1 MGKYKC
7 LLESPGHID
16 ASRVAYNI
24 PKNVE
29 FRLLGSE
36 ENLVGSPSSAVFPV
50 VSIVEGGVRF
60 PLDPLLLCFLHRL
73 SLAPTQISINTFR
86 IVNSVAE
93 LARRESL
100 PLGIEEILFCYEIV
114 GLGDGS
120 LYYLRARKGFKLIG
134 GLPPK
139 DKCPDDWLKI
149 TGEYEY
155 ALGTEVRAYRL
166 PWKESDPD
174 SQAKKRSYNRTNLA
188 AIETALA
195 LPETRRSAPS
205 LLEYAPSYNIN
216 APPRQR
222 RKRSALTAFLYES
235 EDAARNSSTHL
246 PQSSPQASSNQSDFS
261 TSTQYPSLCESSIM
275 PRIEPDLNLMA
286 IALGAPITPTMPTP
300 PLAQPMSTVAGDGA
314 HVSPTSSKGDPVQ
327 ARRELRKKKRAREE
341 SQEVEGVV
349 VTETQHESSHVN
361 EWHPLLTHKGKPITT
376 SMSLHE
382 TLQIAVDLS
391 SALLLPK
398 DIEALEKM
406 NNKKLVRSTL
416 HHQALALQRSCFA
429 LSRLEAREEEMETLK
444 CQNKELHLALSKN
457 KESGDRALLEANE
470 AKHKAERE
478 AEMLKAKVTEMEHA
492 MAEMKLNQQT
502 LEDLAYNEGVQ
513 KTTEKFKN
521 DVLKVREA
529 LFSKGWAASLKKAGI
544 PEDSSYYNVEYPF
557 ECLAL
562 VPPPALASIAATSSA
577 QVASETFD

>member
-16 ASRVAYNI
+16 AFRVAYNI

-36 ENLVGSPSSAVFPV
+36 ENLVGSPSSA
-50 VSIVEGGVRF
+50 
-60 PLDPLLLCFLHRL
+60 
-73 SLAPTQISINTFR
+73 
-86 IVNSVAE
+86 
-93 LARRESL
+93 
-100 PLGIEEILFCYEIV
+100 
-114 GLGDGS
+114 
-120 LYYLRARKGFKLIG
+120 YLRARKGFKLIG

-166 PWKESDPD
+166 PWKESDPG

-261 TSTQYPSLCESSIM
+261 TSTQYPSLCESSTM
-275 PRIEPDLNLMA
+275 PRIEPDLDLMA

-314 HVSPTSSKGDPVQ
+314 HVSPTSSKGAPVQ

-341 SQEVEGVV
+341 SQEVEEVV

-382 TLQIAVDLS
+382 TPQIAADLS

-416 HHQALALQRSCFA
+416 HHQAL
-429 LSRLEAREEEMETLK
+429 
-444 CQNKELHLALSKN
+444 
-457 KESGDRALLEANE
+457 
-470 AKHKAERE
+470 
-478 AEMLKAKVTEMEHA
+478 
-492 MAEMKLNQQT
+492 T
-502 LEDLAYNEGVQ
+502 LEDQACNEGVQ

-529 LFSKGWAASLKKAGI
+529 LFSKGWTASLKKAGI
-544 PEDSSYYNVEYPF
+544 PEDFGYYIVEYPF
-557 ECLAL
+557 ECLAI
-562 VPPPALASIAATSSA
+562 VPPSALASTAATSSA